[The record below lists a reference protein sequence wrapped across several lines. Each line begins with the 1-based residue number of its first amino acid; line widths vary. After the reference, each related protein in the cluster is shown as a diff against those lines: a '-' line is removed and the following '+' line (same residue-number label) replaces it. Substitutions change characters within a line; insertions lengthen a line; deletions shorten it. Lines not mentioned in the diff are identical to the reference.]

1 MPRNP
6 RVSKYLWRLR
16 DKLRKRKQ
24 QQQKPASESDDDASM
39 VTTASEVNVPP
50 VQKPSSEQELK
61 QHVAE
66 AIKSIESKAED
77 EDAAQKQRAAEFMK
91 ALCMPDFSDTLFPGL
106 PCRPWKLV
114 NLDEVYAK
122 CETIIPLDMKSVEDQ
137 SKLVAL
143 ASGALEG
150 YNYGGFGEDRT
161 ELWKG
166 FEPGAEKMVHLG
178 VDFNR
183 LPEGQMVCLPEGG
196 KVVHVMQDDTKFNGW
211 GGRVIV
217 DCDDV
222 FVLFGHLDPCRLP
235 KLDAQLKTGDTVGYI
250 GAGDVNGGWFP
261 HLHLQVMDASCV
273 RRFLKTNAW
282 EQIDG
287 YDFKGDLDT
296 LGVVDPMAWM
306 QGVKERQEKE
316 AEEKQEAIHMELRH
330 MLADLG
336 EVQFNARFI
345 IHEADKP
352 PRMDRIADVEV
363 YFKFNQKQ
371 PFYFSL
377 DQETRFQI
385 VGTSMGMMGLD
396 FHVRPTSED
405 SNVSRVFVLSPT
417 DIRNAHKE
425 WRDKATDEW
434 IDVAKERHTAADAA
448 ESDCKALS
456 DAIQSFM

>member
-1 MPRNP
+1 
-6 RVSKYLWRLR
+6 
-16 DKLRKRKQ
+16 
-24 QQQKPASESDDDASM
+24 
-39 VTTASEVNVPP
+39 
-50 VQKPSSEQELK
+50 
-61 QHVAE
+61 
-66 AIKSIESKAED
+66 
-77 EDAAQKQRAAEFMK
+77 
-91 ALCMPDFSDTLFPGL
+91 
-106 PCRPWKLV
+106 
-114 NLDEVYAK
+114 
-122 CETIIPLDMKSVEDQ
+122 
-137 SKLVAL
+137 
-143 ASGALEG
+143 
-150 YNYGGFGEDRT
+150 
-161 ELWKG
+161 
-166 FEPGAEKMVHLG
+166 MVHLG

-196 KVVHVMQDDTKFNGW
+196 KVVHVMKDDTKFNGW
-211 GGRVIV
+211 GGRVLV
-217 DCDDV
+217 KCKDGHYV
-222 FVLFGHLDPCRLP
+222 MFGHLSHHGLP
-235 KLDAQLKTGDTVGYI
+235 NEGAELKTGDTVGYI

-261 HLHLQVMDASCV
+261 HLHLQVMTPEYVKQVLGAYD
-273 RRFLKTNAW
+273 L
-282 EQIDG
+282 IDG
-287 YDFKGDLDT
+287 YDFADNMD
-296 LGVVDPMAWM
+296 GVVDPLVWLER
-306 QGVKERQEKE
+306 VKEQQEKE

-377 DQETRFQI
+377 DQETKFQI

-434 IDVAKERHTAADAA
+434 IDVAKERHTATDAA